1 MKTIVTAFI
10 TFIVCLN
17 APTAS
22 AWPWDKVDIMDQK
35 IDGSSEKALQGW
47 FEHFQKEATQE
58 QSMGF
63 ASAMGSIGFLV
74 YYKTVSNGA
83 TIPDNIMSALRD
95 GHRVKDGV
103 LYETLDGIT
112 PNEAIKWGNKIMS
125 INNQPLEIP
134 RQ

>member
-1 MKTIVTAFI
+1 
-10 TFIVCLN
+10 
-17 APTAS
+17 
-22 AWPWDKVDIMDQK
+22 
-35 IDGSSEKALQGW
+35 
-47 FEHFQKEATQE
+47 
-58 QSMGF
+58 MGF